1 VAVDFDHDHIDFV
14 PYSADQI
21 HAVLEDLKAERELAR
36 RSSLRSVGLYM
47 DDLEQELEAV
57 DYLYV
62 LTAVTE
68 IASERAQHEGAL
80 AG

>member
-1 VAVDFDHDHIDFV
+1 MDFDHDHIHFV

-21 HAVLEDLKAERELAR
+21 HAVLEDLKAEREAAR
-36 RSSLRSVGLYM
+36 RSPLGSVGLYM

-68 IASERAQHEGAL
+68 IASERARYEGAL